1 MVSAVDKALRE
12 ASKHEK
18 LGDFDAAEGI
28 YQDILEKYPSN
39 RRSLLAYKKLKQKL
53 HTVDAG
59 SLSTPKI
66 ELENLTNLVARSA
79 FDEAIEL
86 GDELLKR
93 YPDDVRLMQL
103 IGSSYTSKG
112 QHKKAVEVYERVIK
126 IQPENISTLNLLGVL
141 YNSLGEL
148 DKAIHHFKNV
158 LKADASNASA
168 YNNLGLLFKAKG
180 DFKKAAKNIEKS
192 LEVKNDD
199 AYVWDNLG
207 LTLAESGD
215 FSAAIKAFDEA
226 IKLKPSEGKIIFN
239 KGMAVAD
246 LGRSAEATQLYLQ
259 AEKLGFSDI
268 KLHVNMGIVELEAEN
283 FDAAI
288 QRLEKALKIDP
299 RLAQAHFNLGK
310 VYEIK
315 KDWRAALKY
324 YGKAVS
330 CDPTLAPA
338 FNNMGGIFKDSLD
351 KPETA
356 IQSFETVAALLP
368 NDPTPLQ
375 NIANC
380 YIDLKNL
387 PKAIEILDSVISINK
402 ASQTPVAQ
410 QIHLRAR
417 ICDWSTREKDKQKC
431 LTLDGEVERMNPF
444 SLLPLIDNPQFHLLR
459 SQNYS
464 KHVHKLTCLPTRNKP
479 NERPKKLRIG
489 YLSGDFYQHPV
500 SRILVRSLEL
510 HDRDR
515 FEIYGYSTSGFLED
529 HMRERIIKSVDVFDD
544 VRLISDQEVAH
555 LVRQDE
561 IDIAVDLSG
570 YTRYERTGIFA
581 RRPAPIQINYLGYP
595 GSLGTSFMDYIIG
608 DKFLIP
614 EASQHVYSEK
624 PIYLPD
630 GYQSRDDTIKLPEN
644 LPNKSF
650 FGLPESGFVFCA
662 INNYYKIG
670 PEPFTIWM
678 SLLKQVPNSVLWL
691 LGNDLTAKQNLLNE
705 AEIRGVHSSR
715 LVFAETRAYEV
726 YLAALNY
733 ADLYLDTFIYNAG
746 ATAADVLHAGVPLI
760 TKSGAGY
767 SSRMAGSL
775 LSGLGLT
782 ELITYSDVEYA
793 NLALKLAS
801 SPDELSRIRQKLSDS
816 LKNSTFTNPEKF
828 TRNLEKGFDLAYENY
843 LKSASIEPIEVY

>member
-1 MVSAVDKALRE
+1 MVSAVENALRE
-12 ASKHEK
+12 ASKNEK
-18 LGDFDAAEGI
+18 LEDFEAAESI
-28 YQDILEKYPSN
+28 YRTILKKYPSN
-39 RRSLLAYKKLKQKL
+39 KRVLLAYKKLKQKL
-53 HTVDAG
+53 QAVDTG
-59 SLSTPKI
+59 CLSTPRI
-66 ELENLTNLVARSA
+66 ELENLTNLVARSE
-79 FDEAIEL
+79 FDEAIAL

-93 YPDDVRLMQL
+93 YPDDVKLMQL
-103 IGSSYTSKG
+103 IGTSYISKG
-112 QHKKAVEVYERVIK
+112 QHKKAVNIYERVIK
-126 IQPENISTLNLLGVL
+126 VQPENTKTHNLLGVL

-148 DKAIHHFKNV
+148 DKAIHHFKTV
-158 LKADASNASA
+158 LKADASSASA

-192 LEVKNDD
+192 LEIKNDD
-199 AYVWDNLG
+199 ADVWDNLG
-207 LTLAESGD
+207 LTLAEGD
-215 FSAAIKAFDEA
+215 NFNAALKAFDQA
-226 IKLKPSEGKIIFN
+226 IKLKPSEGRIIFN
-239 KGMAVAD
+239 KGMAAAD
-246 LGRSAEATQLYLQ
+246 LGRAAEARQLYLQ

-268 KLHVNMGIVELEAEN
+268 KLHVNMSVAELKAEN

-288 QRLEKALKIDP
+288 ERLNKALEIDP
-299 RLAQAHFNLGK
+299 KLAQAHFNLGK

-315 KDWRAALKY
+315 KDWKAALKY

-330 CDPTLAPA
+330 CDPTMAEA
-338 FNNMGGIFKDSLD
+338 FNNMGGIFKDALD
-351 KPETA
+351 KPEIA
-356 IQSFETVAALLP
+356 IQSFETVAALRP
-368 NDPTPLQ
+368 NDPTPLR
-375 NIANC
+375 NLANC

-387 PKAIEILDSVISINK
+387 SKAIEILDSVIGMNKSI
-402 ASQTPVAQ
+402 QRPLAQ
-410 QIHLRAR
+410 QIHLRSR
-417 ICDWSTREKDKQKC
+417 ICDWSTREKDKQKY
-431 LTLDGEVERMNPF
+431 LRLDGEVEEMNPF

-464 KHVHKLTCLPTRNKP
+464 KHVHKVICLPTKDKP
-479 NERPKKLRIG
+479 KERPKRLRIG
-489 YLSGDFYQHPV
+489 YFSGDFYQHPV

-515 FEIYGYSTSGFLED
+515 FKIYAYSTSGFLED
-529 HMRERIIKSVDVFDD
+529 QMRERIIKSVDVFDD

-581 RRPAPIQINYLGYP
+581 RRPAPIQISYLGYP
-595 GSLGTSFMDYIIG
+595 GSLGSSFMDYIVG

-630 GYQSRDDTIKLPEN
+630 GYQSRDDTIKMPEN

-670 PEPFTIWM
+670 PEQFTIWM

-705 AEIRGVHSSR
+705 AEIRGVDSSR
-715 LVFAETRAYEV
+715 LVFAENRAYEV

-760 TKSGAGY
+760 TKIGEGY
-767 SSRMAGSL
+767 SSRMAGSI

-782 ELITYSDVEYA
+782 ELITYSDDEYA
-793 NLALKLAS
+793 NLALTLAS
-801 SPDELSRIRQKLSDS
+801 SPDELSRIRQKLSDR
-816 LKNSTFTNPEKF
+816 LTNSTFTNPEKF

-843 LKSASIEPIEVY
+843 LKSASIEPIEVN